1 MLKVEN
7 LSANLNGK
15 VLLEDINIQ
24 VESSKLNIILGPNGA
39 GKSTFLKSLAKII
52 DSKGKIYLD
61 NKDISNSSIELVSK
75 KAAYMGQFNEGTNLR
90 VIDVLELSR
99 RKYSG
104 IFLNKR
110 DHEIIEQ
117 NIKEFGLKPF
127 LYRDIDSLSGGER
140 QKIFLA
146 ASLIQKPRVLLLD
159 EPISHLDPKNQ
170 IEILQIIK
178 EKTVKND
185 LIVFV
190 VLHDLQNALHYGDN
204 IMMIKNSRLL
214 HFKESSFIDEQ
225 MINDLYGVD
234 CELFW
239 QNGHPFTF
247 FRHTHSKHPKG
258 THTHKGES

>member
-75 KAAYMGQFNEGTNLR
+75 KAAYMGQFNEGTNLS

-104 IFLNKR
+104 IFLNNR

-117 NIKEFGLKPF
+117 NF
-127 LYRDIDSLSGGER
+127 
-140 QKIFLA
+140 
-146 ASLIQKPRVLLLD
+146 
-159 EPISHLDPKNQ
+159 
-170 IEILQIIK
+170 
-178 EKTVKND
+178 TV
-185 LIVFV
+185 
-190 VLHDLQNALHYGDN
+190 
-204 IMMIKNSRLL
+204 
-214 HFKESSFIDEQ
+214 
-225 MINDLYGVD
+225 
-234 CELFW
+234 
-239 QNGHPFTF
+239 
-247 FRHTHSKHPKG
+247 
-258 THTHKGES
+258 